1 MARPFYYFI
10 MSIRPSASK
19 EILLREDRVLFL
31 DVDGVLNSS
40 QYLKDRPRRTWPFGH
55 IDPATVQLLNKVVR
69 ETGCKIV
76 ISSSWRVILTYRSIR
91 GLLAR
96 RGFEFASHIADQTPR
111 GGFESRGME
120 IQAWLDE
127 HPEVSDFVIV
137 DDDMDM
143 AHLMPNLVKTS
154 WHSGLTM
161 RGAESIIKGLTS
173 GQTSVTVLP

>member
-1 MARPFYYFI
+1 MTLHLSDPKEKTFI
-10 MSIRPSASK
+10 HGCK
-19 EILLREDRVLFL
+19 KVLFL
-31 DVDGVLNSS
+31 DCDGVLNSA
-40 QYLKDRPRRTWPFGH
+40 QYLYNKPRKTWPFEH
-55 IDPATVQLLNKVVR
+55 IDPAPVQLLNRIVR
-69 ETGCKIV
+69 ETDCKIV
-76 ISSSWRVILTYRSIR
+76 ISSSWRVILPYRIL
-91 GLLAR
+91 GMVLAC

-154 WHSGLTM
+154 WDSGLTM

-173 GQTSVTVLP
+173 GQTSVTLLP